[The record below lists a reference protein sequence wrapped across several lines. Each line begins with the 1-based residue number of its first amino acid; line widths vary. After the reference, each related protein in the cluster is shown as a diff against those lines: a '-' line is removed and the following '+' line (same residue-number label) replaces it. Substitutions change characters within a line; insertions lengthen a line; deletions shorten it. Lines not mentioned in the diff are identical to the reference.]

1 MQRQRKPDI
10 RMELEGIEKA
20 VRSNIRLKHSLE
32 ADREVNEKIPEV
44 LRQAEVAIR
53 KGKAFELDIKSV
65 LESRP

>member
-10 RMELEGIEKA
+10 RMELEGIEKV

-44 LRQAEVAIR
+44 LRRAEVAIR

-65 LESRP
+65 LES